1 MAEKEEYE
9 AKLKELEGV
18 VQPIMT
24 RMYQAGATGGMP
36 EGGMSGGFPG
46 AGATGDSS
54 ESSKPASSGPKIEEV
69 D

>member
-1 MAEKEEYE
+1 MAEKEGYE
-9 AKLKELEGV
+9 AKLKELEGIV
-18 VQPIMT
+18 LPVMT

-36 EGGMSGGFPG
+36 GGMPG
-46 AGATGDSS
+46 ARATGDSS